1 MIFLNQLVRIKT
13 NHYPFNMIK
22 KGDWIIV
29 DGYQRKKCFGI
40 HTNGNYLIKNEG
52 SLAQVPKERV
62 KTYA

>member
-1 MIFLNQLVRIKT
+1 M
-13 NHYPFNMIK
+13 NHYHFNMIK

-29 DGYQRKKCFGI
+29 DGYQKKKCFGI

-62 KTYA
+62 RAYA

>member
-1 MIFLNQLVRIKT
+1 M
-13 NHYPFNMIK
+13 NHYHFNMK
-22 KGDWIIV
+22 KGDWLL
-29 DGYQRKKCFGI
+29 YNNKRKKCFGI